1 MQDQID
7 LIMKSFIADCGYE
20 PASEMFDRLSP
31 GKKLRSKLLLN
42 IAQKDEKSLRLCAII
57 ELIQAASLLHD
68 DVIDESSVR
77 RGKPSIN
84 ATYGSKNAVML
95 GDILYSKA
103 YFELSKF
110 ESRIAAALSGAVT
123 KLAVG
128 ELMDVSLSNDFNDDA
143 SKYLQ
148 MIYLKTSALIEEVA
162 RCGAFL
168 KFGSAENRGEISDMS
183 GAKNE
188 GEISSSSAAKDHDKI
203 SSASAKFGEYGKN
216 LGLAFQIIDDILDV
230 TQSSEALGKPS
241 LSDFAEGKTT
251 LPYIYLYENLNDS
264 ERQKLKS
271 FFKKQLCQSE
281 ISWIKAKFSEHGIIE
296 RCINEARA
304 YGQKALEAV
313 AEFKNDKLE
322 QIVRDMI
329 DREF

>member
-168 KFGSAENRGEISDMS
+168 KFGGAENRSEISDIN

-188 GEISSSSAAKDHDKI
+188 DRNPKAAKDHDKI

-251 LPYIYLYENLNDS
+251 LPYIYLYENLDDS
-264 ERQKLKS
+264 ERHKLRS
-271 FFKKQLCQSE
+271 FFKKQLHESE
-281 ISWIKAKFSEHGIIE
+281 ISWIKTKFSEHGIIE

>member
-1 MQDQID
+1 
-7 LIMKSFIADCGYE
+7 
-20 PASEMFDRLSP
+20 
-31 GKKLRSKLLLN
+31 
-42 IAQKDEKSLRLCAII
+42 
-57 ELIQAASLLHD
+57 
-68 DVIDESSVR
+68 
-77 RGKPSIN
+77 
-84 ATYGSKNAVML
+84 
-95 GDILYSKA
+95 
-103 YFELSKF
+103 
-110 ESRIAAALSGAVT
+110 
-123 KLAVG
+123 
-128 ELMDVSLSNDFNDDA
+128 VSLSNDFNDDA

-168 KFGSAENRGEISDMS
+168 KFDGAENRGEISDMS
-183 GAKNE
+183 GTKNE
-188 GEISSSSAAKDHDKI
+188 VEISSSSTAKDHDKI
-203 SSASAKFGEYGKN
+203 SSASVKFGEYGKN

-251 LPYIYLYENLNDS
+251 LPYIYLYENLDDAQ
-264 ERQKLKS
+264 RQKLKS

-281 ISWIKAKFSEHGIIE
+281 ISWIKAKLSEHGIIE

>member
-7 LIMKSFIADCGYE
+7 LIMKNFIADCGYE
-20 PASEMFDRLSP
+20 PASKMFDRLSP

-168 KFGSAENRGEISDMS
+168 KFGGAENRGEISDMS
-183 GAKNE
+183 RTENE
-188 GEISSSSAAKDHDKI
+188 DEIPNAAKDHDKI

-251 LPYIYLYENLNDS
+251 LPYIYLYENLDDAQ
-264 ERQKLKS
+264 RQKLKS
-271 FFKKQLCQSE
+271 FFKKQLRQSE
-281 ISWIKAKFSEHGIIE
+281 ISWIKTKLSEHGIIE

>member
-20 PASEMFDRLSP
+20 PASEMFDKLSP

-110 ESRIAAALSGAVT
+110 ESCIAAALSGAVT

-128 ELMDVSLSNDFNDDA
+128 ELMDVSLSDDFNDDA

-168 KFGSAENRGEISDMS
+168 KFGGAENRGEISDMS
-183 GAKNE
+183 CAKNE
-188 GEISSSSAAKDHDKI
+188 VEIPNAAKDHDKI

-241 LSDFAEGKTT
+241 LSDFVEGKTT
-251 LPYIYLYENLNDS
+251 LPYIYLYENLDDS

-271 FFKKQLCQSE
+271 FFKKQLCESE
-281 ISWIKAKFSEHGIIE
+281 ISWIKAKFSEYGIIE

>member
-7 LIMKSFIADCGYE
+7 LIMKNFIADCGYE

-110 ESRIAAALSGAVT
+110 ESRIAAALSLAVT

-168 KFGSAENRGEISDMS
+168 KFSGAENRGEILDMS

-188 GEISSSSAAKDHDKI
+188 GEIPSAAKDHDKI

-271 FFKKQLCQSE
+271 FFKKQLCESE
-281 ISWIKAKFSEHGIIE
+281 ISWIKAKLSEHGIIE

>member
-42 IAQKDEKSLRLCAII
+42 ITQKDEKSLRLCAII

-110 ESRIAAALSGAVT
+110 ESRIAAALSLAVT

-168 KFGSAENRGEISDMS
+168 KFGDAENLGEISDMS

-188 GEISSSSAAKDHDKI
+188 DRNPKAAKDHDKI
-203 SSASAKFGEYGKN
+203 SSASVKFGEYGKN

-264 ERQKLKS
+264 ERQKLRS
-271 FFKKQLCQSE
+271 FFKKQLCESE
-281 ISWIKAKFSEHGIIE
+281 ISWIKAKLSEHGIIE

>member
-1 MQDQID
+1 MLDQID

-20 PASEMFDRLSP
+20 LASEMFDRLSP

-128 ELMDVSLSNDFNDDA
+128 ELMDVSLSDDFNDDA

-168 KFGSAENRGEISDMS
+168 KFGSAENRGEISDIS

-188 GEISSSSAAKDHDKI
+188 DEIPSAAKDHDKI

-251 LPYIYLYENLNDS
+251 LPYIYLYENLDDAQ
-264 ERQKLKS
+264 RQKLKS
-271 FFKKQLCQSE
+271 FFKKQLRESE
-281 ISWIKAKFSEHGIIE
+281 ISWIKTKFSEHGIIE

>member
-1 MQDQID
+1 MLDQID

-168 KFGSAENRGEISDMS
+168 KFGGAENRGEISDIN

-188 GEISSSSAAKDHDKI
+188 GEILSAAKDHDKI

-251 LPYIYLYENLNDS
+251 LPYIYLYENLDDAQ
-264 ERQKLKS
+264 RQKLKS

-281 ISWIKAKFSEHGIIE
+281 ISWIKAKLSEHGVIK

>member
-20 PASEMFDRLSP
+20 PASKMFDRLSP

-128 ELMDVSLSNDFNDDA
+128 ELMDVSLSDDFNDDA

-168 KFGSAENRGEISDMS
+168 KFGGAENRGEISDMS
-183 GAKNE
+183 GAKNDS
-188 GEISSSSAAKDHDKI
+188 EIPSAAKDHDKI

-251 LPYIYLYENLNDS
+251 LPYIYLYENLDDAQ
-264 ERQKLKS
+264 RQKLKT
-271 FFKKQLCQSE
+271 FFKKQLRQSE
-281 ISWIKAKFSEHGIIE
+281 ISWIKAKLSEHGIIE

>member
-20 PASEMFDRLSP
+20 LANEMFAKLSS

-128 ELMDVSLSNDFNDDA
+128 ELMDVSLSDDFNDDA

-168 KFGSAENRGEISDMS
+168 KFDSAENRGEISDMS

-188 GEISSSSAAKDHDKI
+188 VEIPSAAKDHDKI

-251 LPYIYLYENLNDS
+251 LPYIYLYGNLDDAQ
-264 ERQKLKS
+264 RQKLRS
-271 FFKKQLCQSE
+271 FFKKQLHESE
-281 ISWIKAKFSEHGIIE
+281 ISWIKAKLSEHGIIE

>member
-110 ESRIAAALSGAVT
+110 KNCIAAALSLAVT

-168 KFGSAENRGEISDMS
+168 KFGGAENRGEISDMNS
-183 GAKNE
+183 TKNK
-188 GEISSSSAAKDHDKI
+188 GEIPSAAKDHDKI

-230 TQSSEALGKPS
+230 TQSSEALGKPN

-251 LPYIYLYENLNDS
+251 LPYIYLYENLDDAQ
-264 ERQKLKS
+264 RQKLKT
-271 FFKKQLCQSE
+271 FFKKQLRQSE
-281 ISWIKAKFSEHGIIE
+281 ISWIKTKLSEHGIIE

>member
-20 PASEMFDRLSP
+20 PASKMFDRLSP

-128 ELMDVSLSNDFNDDA
+128 ELMDVKLAESFNESA
-143 SKYLQ
+143 EEYLQ

-168 KFGSAENRGEISDMS
+168 KFGGAENHGEISDMS
-183 GAKNE
+183 CAKNE
-188 GEISSSSAAKDHDKI
+188 VEIPSTAKDNDKI

-251 LPYIYLYENLNDS
+251 LPYIYLYENLDDAQ
-264 ERQKLKS
+264 RQKLKS
-271 FFKKQLCQSE
+271 FFKKQLCESE
-281 ISWIKAKFSEHGIIE
+281 ISWIKAKLSEHGIIE

>member
-128 ELMDVSLSNDFNDDA
+128 ELMDVSLSDDFNDDA

-168 KFGSAENRGEISDMS
+168 KFGGAENRGEISDIN

-188 GEISSSSAAKDHDKI
+188 GEISSAAKDHDKI

-251 LPYIYLYENLNDS
+251 LPYIYLYGNLDDAQ
-264 ERQKLKS
+264 RQKLRS
-271 FFKKQLCQSE
+271 FFKKQLRESE
-281 ISWIKAKFSEHGIIE
+281 ISWIKAKLSEHGIIE

>member
-20 PASEMFDRLSP
+20 PASKMFDRLSP

-110 ESRIAAALSGAVT
+110 ESRIAAALSLAVT

-168 KFGSAENRGEISDMS
+168 KFGGAENSGEISDIS

-188 GEISSSSAAKDHDKI
+188 DEIPNAAKDHDKI

-230 TQSSEALGKPS
+230 TQSSATLGKPS

-251 LPYIYLYENLNDS
+251 LPYIYLYENLDDS

-281 ISWIKAKFSEHGIIE
+281 ISWIKAKLSEHGIIE

>member
-20 PASEMFDRLSP
+20 PANEMFAKLSS

-42 IAQKDEKSLRLCAII
+42 IAQKDERSLRLCAII

-128 ELMDVSLSNDFNDDA
+128 ELMDVSLSKDFNDDA

-168 KFGSAENRGEISDMS
+168 KFGGAENRDEILDINSAKNGGEIS
-183 GAKNE
+183 N
-188 GEISSSSAAKDHDKI
+188 AAKDDDKI

-251 LPYIYLYENLNDS
+251 LPYIYLYENLDNAQ
-264 ERQKLKS
+264 RQKLKS
-271 FFKKQLCQSE
+271 FFKKQLRQSE
-281 ISWIKAKFSEHGIIE
+281 ISWIKTKLSEHGIIE

>member
-1 MQDQID
+1 M
-7 LIMKSFIADCGYE
+7 
-20 PASEMFDRLSP
+20 
-31 GKKLRSKLLLN
+31 
-42 IAQKDEKSLRLCAII
+42 
-57 ELIQAASLLHD
+57 
-68 DVIDESSVR
+68 R

-110 ESRIAAALSGAVT
+110 ESRIAAALSLAVT

-128 ELMDVSLSNDFNDDA
+128 ELMDVSLSNNFNDDA

-168 KFGSAENRGEISDMS
+168 KFGGAENRGEISDIN

-188 GEISSSSAAKDHDKI
+188 DRNPKAAKDHNEI
-203 SSASAKFGEYGKN
+203 SSASVKFGEYGKN

-251 LPYIYLYENLNDS
+251 LPYIYLYENLDD
-264 ERQKLKS
+264 EQRQKLKS

-281 ISWIKAKFSEHGIIE
+281 ISWIKAKLSEHGIIE

>member
-128 ELMDVSLSNDFNDDA
+128 ELMDVSLSDDFNDDA
-143 SKYLQ
+143 GKYLQ

-168 KFGSAENRGEISDMS
+168 KFGGAENRGEILDMN

-188 GEISSSSAAKDHDKI
+188 VEISNAAKDHDKI

-230 TQSSEALGKPS
+230 TQSSATLGKPS

-251 LPYIYLYENLNDS
+251 LPYIYLYENLDD
-264 ERQKLKS
+264 EQRQKLKS
-271 FFKKQLCQSE
+271 FFKKQLCESE
-281 ISWIKAKFSEHGIIE
+281 ISWIKAKLSEHGIIE

>member
-110 ESRIAAALSGAVT
+110 ESRIAAALSLAVT

-128 ELMDVSLSNDFNDDA
+128 ELMDVSLSDDFNDDA

-168 KFGSAENRGEISDMS
+168 KFGGAENRGEISDIS
-183 GAKNE
+183 GTKND
-188 GEISSSSAAKDHDKI
+188 GKILNAAKDHDKI
-203 SSASAKFGEYGKN
+203 LSASAKFGEYGKN

-251 LPYIYLYENLNDS
+251 LPYIYLYENLDDAQ
-264 ERQKLKS
+264 RQKLRS
-271 FFKKQLCQSE
+271 FFKKQLRESE
-281 ISWIKAKFSEHGIIE
+281 ISWIKTKLSEHGIIE

>member
-1 MQDQID
+1 
-7 LIMKSFIADCGYE
+7 
-20 PASEMFDRLSP
+20 
-31 GKKLRSKLLLN
+31 
-42 IAQKDEKSLRLCAII
+42 
-57 ELIQAASLLHD
+57 
-68 DVIDESSVR
+68 
-77 RGKPSIN
+77 
-84 ATYGSKNAVML
+84 ML

-128 ELMDVSLSNDFNDDA
+128 ELMDVSLSNNFNDDA

-168 KFGSAENRGEISDMS
+168 KFSGAENRDEISDMS
-183 GAKNE
+183 GTKNE
-188 GEISSSSAAKDHDKI
+188 GEIPNAAKDHDKI

-251 LPYIYLYENLNDS
+251 LPYIYLYENLDDAQ
-264 ERQKLKS
+264 RQKLKS
-271 FFKKQLCQSE
+271 FFKKQLRQSE
-281 ISWIKAKFSEHGIIE
+281 ISWIKAKLSEHGIIE

>member
-168 KFGSAENRGEISDMS
+168 KFGGAENRGEISDIN

-188 GEISSSSAAKDHDKI
+188 DRNPNAAKDHDKI
-203 SSASAKFGEYGKN
+203 LSASAKFGEYGKN

-251 LPYIYLYENLNDS
+251 LPYIYLYENLDDAQ
-264 ERQKLKS
+264 RQKLKT
-271 FFKKQLCQSE
+271 FFKKQLRQSE
-281 ISWIKAKFSEHGIIE
+281 ISWIKAKLSEHGIIE

>member
-7 LIMKSFIADCGYE
+7 LIMKSFIAECGYE
-20 PASEMFDRLSP
+20 P

-110 ESRIAAALSGAVT
+110 ESRIAAALSLAVT

-128 ELMDVSLSNDFNDDA
+128 ELMDVSLSDDFNDDA

-168 KFGSAENRGEISDMS
+168 KFGGAENRGEISDMS
-183 GAKNE
+183 GTKNE
-188 GEISSSSAAKDHDKI
+188 GEISSVAKDHDKI

-264 ERQKLKS
+264 ERQKLRS

-281 ISWIKAKFSEHGIIE
+281 ISWIKAKLSEHGIIE

>member
-1 MQDQID
+1 MKDQID

-128 ELMDVSLSNDFNDDA
+128 ELMDVSLSDDFNDDA
-143 SKYLQ
+143 GKYLQ
-148 MIYLKTSALIEEVA
+148 MIYLKTSALIEEIA

-168 KFGSAENRGEISDMS
+168 KFGGAENRGQISDMS
-183 GAKNE
+183 
-188 GEISSSSAAKDHDKI
+188 GEISSSSAAKDNDKI
-203 SSASAKFGEYGKN
+203 SSASVKFGEYGKN

-264 ERQKLKS
+264 EQQKLKS
-271 FFKKQLCQSE
+271 FFKKQLCESK

>member
-128 ELMDVSLSNDFNDDA
+128 ELMDVSLSDDFNDDA
-143 SKYLQ
+143 GKYLQ

-168 KFGSAENRGEISDMS
+168 KFG

-188 GEISSSSAAKDHDKI
+188 GEILSTAKDHDKI

-251 LPYIYLYENLNDS
+251 LPYIYLYENLDDS

-271 FFKKQLCQSE
+271 FFKKQLCESE
-281 ISWIKAKFSEHGIIE
+281 ISWIKAKLSEYGVIE

-313 AEFKNDKLE
+313 TEFKNDKLE

>member
-110 ESRIAAALSGAVT
+110 ESRIAAALSLAVT

-128 ELMDVSLSNDFNDDA
+128 ELMDVSLSDDFNDDA

-168 KFGSAENRGEISDMS
+168 KFGGAENRGEISDMS
-183 GAKNE
+183 CSKNE
-188 GEISSSSAAKDHDKI
+188 VEILSVAKDHDKI

-251 LPYIYLYENLNDS
+251 LPYIYLYENLDDAQ
-264 ERQKLKS
+264 RQKLKS

-281 ISWIKAKFSEHGIIE
+281 ISWIKAKLSEHGIIE

>member
-1 MQDQID
+1 MLDQID

-20 PASEMFDRLSP
+20 PANEMFAKLSS

-168 KFGSAENRGEISDMS
+168 KFGSAENLGEISDMS
-183 GAKNE
+183 GTKNE
-188 GEISSSSAAKDHDKI
+188 VEISNAAKDHNKI
-203 SSASAKFGEYGKN
+203 SSASVKFGEYGKN

-251 LPYIYLYENLNDS
+251 LPYIYLYENLDDAQ
-264 ERQKLKS
+264 RQKLKS

>member
-168 KFGSAENRGEISDMS
+168 KFGGAENRGEISDMS
-183 GAKNE
+183 RTENE
-188 GEISSSSAAKDHDKI
+188 DEIPNAAKDHDKI

-251 LPYIYLYENLNDS
+251 LPYIYLYENLDDAQ
-264 ERQKLKS
+264 RQKLKT
-271 FFKKQLCQSE
+271 FFKKQLRQSE
-281 ISWIKAKFSEHGIIE
+281 ISWIKTKFSEYDIIE

>member
-128 ELMDVSLSNDFNDDA
+128 ELMDVSLSDDFNDDA
-143 SKYLQ
+143 SKYLR
-148 MIYLKTSALIEEVA
+148 MIYLKTSTLIEEVA

-168 KFGSAENRGEISDMS
+168 KFGGAENRDEISDMS
-183 GAKNE
+183 CTKND
-188 GEISSSSAAKDHDKI
+188 GKIPNATKDHDKI

-251 LPYIYLYENLNDS
+251 LPYIYLYENLDNAD
-264 ERQKLKS
+264 RQKLKK
-271 FFKKQLCQSE
+271 FFKKQLRQSE
-281 ISWIKAKFSEHGIIE
+281 ISWIKTKFSEHGIIE

>member
-1 MQDQID
+1 MLDQID

-20 PASEMFDRLSP
+20 PANEMFAKLSS

-168 KFGSAENRGEISDMS
+168 KFGSAENLGEISDMS
-183 GAKNE
+183 GTKNE
-188 GEISSSSAAKDHDKI
+188 VEISNAAKDHNKI

-251 LPYIYLYENLNDS
+251 LPYIYLYENLDDAQ
-264 ERQKLKS
+264 RQKLKS

>member
-128 ELMDVSLSNDFNDDA
+128 ELMDVSLSDDFNDDA

-168 KFGSAENRGEISDMS
+168 KFGGAENRREISDMS

-188 GEISSSSAAKDHDKI
+188 GEIPSAAKDNDKI

-251 LPYIYLYENLNDS
+251 LPYIYLYENLDDAQ
-264 ERQKLKS
+264 RQKLKS
-271 FFKKQLCQSE
+271 FFKKQLCESE
-281 ISWIKAKFSEHGIIE
+281 ISWIKAKLSEHGIIE

>member
-1 MQDQID
+1 MLDQID

-42 IAQKDEKSLRLCAII
+42 IAQKDEKSLCLCAII

-168 KFGSAENRGEISDMS
+168 KFGGAENCGEISDMS

-188 GEISSSSAAKDHDKI
+188 VEIPSAAQNHDKI
-203 SSASAKFGEYGKN
+203 LSASAKFGEYGKN

-251 LPYIYLYENLNDS
+251 LPYIYLYENLDDAQ
-264 ERQKLKS
+264 RQKLRS
-271 FFKKQLCQSE
+271 FFKKQLRQSE
-281 ISWIKAKFSEHGIIE
+281 ISWIKTKFSEHGIIE

>member
-110 ESRIAAALSGAVT
+110 ESCIAAALSLAVT

-168 KFGSAENRGEISDMS
+168 KFGGAENRGEISDMS
-183 GAKNE
+183 RTENE
-188 GEISSSSAAKDHDKI
+188 VEIPSAAKDHDKI

-241 LSDFAEGKTT
+241 LSDFVEGKTT
-251 LPYIYLYENLNDS
+251 LPYIYLYENLDDS

-281 ISWIKAKFSEHGIIE
+281 ISWIKTKFSEHGIIE

-313 AEFKNDKLE
+313 AEFKNNKLE

>member
-128 ELMDVSLSNDFNDDA
+128 ELMDVSLSDDFNDDA

-168 KFGSAENRGEISDMS
+168 KFGGAENRGEISDIS
-183 GAKNE
+183 GTKND
-188 GEISSSSAAKDHDKI
+188 GKILNAAKDHDKI
-203 SSASAKFGEYGKN
+203 LSASAKFGEYGKN

-251 LPYIYLYENLNDS
+251 LPYIYLYGNLDDAQ
-264 ERQKLKS
+264 RQKLRS
-271 FFKKQLCQSE
+271 FFKKQLRESE
-281 ISWIKAKFSEHGIIE
+281 ISWIKAKLSEHGIIE

>member
-168 KFGSAENRGEISDMS
+168 KFGSAENLGEISDMS
-183 GAKNE
+183 GTKNE
-188 GEISSSSAAKDHDKI
+188 VEISNAAKDHNKI
-203 SSASAKFGEYGKN
+203 SSASVKFGEYGKN

-251 LPYIYLYENLNDS
+251 LPYIYLYENLDDAQ
-264 ERQKLKS
+264 RQKLKS

>member
-1 MQDQID
+1 MLDQID

-20 PASEMFDRLSP
+20 PANEMFAKLSS

-42 IAQKDEKSLRLCAII
+42 IAQKDERSLRLCAII

-128 ELMDVSLSNDFNDDA
+128 ELMDVSLSDDFNDDA

-168 KFGSAENRGEISDMS
+168 KFDSAENRGEISDMS

-188 GEISSSSAAKDHDKI
+188 VEIPSAAKDHDKI

-251 LPYIYLYENLNDS
+251 LPYIYLYENLDDAQ
-264 ERQKLKS
+264 RQKLKS

-281 ISWIKAKFSEHGIIE
+281 ISWIKAKLSEHGIIE

>member
-1 MQDQID
+1 MLDQID

-20 PASEMFDRLSP
+20 PANEMFDRLSP

-128 ELMDVSLSNDFNDDA
+128 ELMDVSLSDDFNDDA
-143 SKYLQ
+143 GKYLQ

-168 KFGSAENRGEISDMS
+168 KFGGAENRGEISDMS
-183 GAKNE
+183 CAKNE
-188 GEISSSSAAKDHDKI
+188 VEIPSAAKDHDKI

-251 LPYIYLYENLNDS
+251 LPYIYLYENLDDAQ
-264 ERQKLKS
+264 RQKLKS
-271 FFKKQLCQSE
+271 FFKKQLRESE
-281 ISWIKAKFSEHGIIE
+281 ISWIKAKLSEYGVIE

>member
-7 LIMKSFIADCGYE
+7 LIMKNFIADCGYE

-110 ESRIAAALSGAVT
+110 ESRIAAALSLAVT

-162 RCGAFL
+162 RCGALL
-168 KFGSAENRGEISDMS
+168 KFGGAENSGEISDMS

-188 GEISSSSAAKDHDKI
+188 GEIPSAAKDHDKI

-281 ISWIKAKFSEHGIIE
+281 ISWIKAKFNEHGIIE

-329 DREF
+329 DRKF